1 MYGQLYCGL
10 TSSYNVNKKEIKKE
24 IMHMRGCLH
33 NLETPFQCA
42 KKLRYKVMKHAFTR
56 VRAVYREHPV
66 SDYTRASRGHHVG

>member
-1 MYGQLYCGL
+1 MYGQLYCRL

-42 KKLRYKVMKHAFTR
+42 KRLRYKVMKHAFTR
-56 VRAVYREHPV
+56 VRAVYRGHPV
-66 SDYTRASRGHHVG
+66 NDYTRA